1 MFFSLDWHPF
11 EIRRRLSIFFS
22 ALIEDSDFRYPEVR
36 HRQALEMTS
45 LLENFSSPI
54 STQFLQELES
64 TVKKISIFEW
74 AQVFEWNERCQ
85 SLKVLIA
92 LDKTLKK
99 EPASEDAERVLEK
112 IRERL
117 RHIANIMKERN
128 LSKDPSAY
136 ELILYRWKVAS
147 LRDEAYYL
155 MSRWPS

>member
-11 EIRRRLSIFFS
+11 EIRRRLQIFVS

-36 HRQALEMTS
+36 HRQVLEMNS
-45 LLENFSSPI
+45 LLENFSSPV
-54 STQFLQELES
+54 STQFLKDLES
-64 TVKKISIFEW
+64 SIKKISIFEW
-74 AQVFEWNERCQ
+74 AQVFEWNERIQ

-92 LDKTLKK
+92 LDRILKK
-99 EPASEDAERVLEK
+99 ENPPEGNERVFEK

-117 RHIANIMKERN
+117 RHIAKLMKERN
-128 LSKDPSAY
+128 LSKDPSTL